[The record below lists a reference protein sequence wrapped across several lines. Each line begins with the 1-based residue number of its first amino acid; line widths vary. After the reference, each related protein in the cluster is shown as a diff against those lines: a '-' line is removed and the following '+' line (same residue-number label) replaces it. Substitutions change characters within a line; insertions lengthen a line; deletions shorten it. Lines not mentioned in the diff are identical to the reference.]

1 MRITAY
7 LFLILLVLLALTFA
21 GLNAE
26 PVTINYYLGKTELPL
41 SLFAIL
47 SFILGGLLGL
57 LMACAIYIKLKYAN
71 RRLRHRLKLVEEEL
85 INLRALPL
93 KDHPHSC

>member
-1 MRITAY
+1 MRILTY
-7 LFLILLVLLALTFA
+7 LFLILLVLFALTFA

-26 PVTINYYLGKTELPL
+26 PVNINYYLGKGQLPL
-41 SLFAIL
+41 SLLAIL

-57 LMACAIYIKLKYAN
+57 FVAFSIYIKLKYAN
-71 RRLRHRLKLVEEEL
+71 RRLQHRLKLVEEEL

-93 KDHPHSC
+93 KDHRH

>member
-1 MRITAY
+1 MRVVTY
-7 LFLILLVLLALTFA
+7 LFLILLVLVALTFA

-26 PVTINYYLGKTELPL
+26 SVSINYYLGKTQLPL
-41 SLFAIL
+41 SLLAIL

-57 LMACAIYIKLKYAN
+57 CLAFTIYIKLKYAN

-93 KDHPHSC
+93 KDHPH

>member
-1 MRITAY
+1 MRILTY
-7 LFLILLVLLALTFA
+7 LFLILLVLFAFTFA
-21 GLNAE
+21 GLNAA
-26 PVTINYYLGKTELPL
+26 PVSINYYLGITQLPL

-47 SFILGGLLGL
+47 SFIVGGLLGL
-57 LMACAIYIKLKYAN
+57 LTAFSIYVKLKYAN

-93 KDHPHSC
+93 KDHPH

>member
-1 MRITAY
+1 MRILTY
-7 LFLILLVLLALTFA
+7 LFLILLVLFALTFA

-26 PVTINYYLGKTELPL
+26 PVTINYYLGKSELPL
-41 SLFAIL
+41 SLLAIL

-57 LMACAIYIKLKYAN
+57 LMAFTIYIKLQYAN

-85 INLRALPL
+85 VNLRALPL
-93 KDHPHSC
+93 KDHPH